1 MYQSL
6 YRKYRPKRFA
16 DVVGQDIVVR
26 TLRNSIKNDKV
37 SHAYMF
43 VGPRGV
49 GKTSIA
55 KIFARAINCE
65 KKDEGDVCG
74 NCSSCNVS
82 GEKEC
87 LDIIEIDAASNNGV
101 DEIRE
106 LRDKVN
112 LVPSELKYKIYIIDE
127 VHMLTIQAF
136 NALLK
141 TLEEPPSHIIFILA
155 TTDPQ
160 KVPETIVSRC
170 QCFNF
175 NRISINNIVNRL
187 LYICKKE
194 NISCDDDVLNQ
205 IALYSDGGMRDS
217 LGMLDKLV
225 VYGDGKIT
233 INDFFDLNGLVSDD
247 EIKSFITNVIKNDV
261 DSVISSIDT
270 WNNNGIN
277 IINVTNQII
286 SHLKALIVDYYSDKK
301 ISFENIDVLI
311 SLISKI
317 NEKMFDIKKSGNPK
331 IYFEIVIIEFMSNNC
346 SQNISREINL
356 EKKVLV
362 DEPNN
367 MAVKNTSD
375 NIDSVV
381 SKDILSINNNTN
393 VLQKENEYDI
403 DNSNIQEIIDI
414 RINNTFAQADKAE
427 LISDKTNF
435 ERLNEY
441 TFDQNIGYLVCA
453 LLDGVIRVS
462 SKNSVVISYEYDS
475 VVNENIGRLTEFE
488 KTLKDI
494 ANIDKKIAI
503 ITNKKWDEV
512 KLEYIKNLKSGHKYE
527 YIEEPIFVSNI
538 VKKEK
543 NKKNVNNDNAFADFG
558 DIVEVE

>member
-160 KVPETIVSRC
+160 KIPETIVSRC

-217 LGMLDKLV
+217 LGMLDKLL

-286 SHLKALIVDYYSDKK
+286 SHLKSLIVDYYSDKK

-381 SKDILSINNNTN
+381 SKDILSTNNNTN

-512 KLEYIKNLKSGHKYE
+512 KLEYIKNLKSGRKYE

>member
-74 NCSSCNVS
+74 NCPSCNVS

-187 LYICKKE
+187 LYICKEE

-205 IALYSDGGMRDS
+205 IALYSDGGMRAS

-247 EIKSFITNVIKNDV
+247 EIKTFITNIIINDV
-261 DSVISSIDT
+261 DNVISSIDT

-286 SHLKALIVDYYSDKK
+286 SYLKSLIVDYYSDKK
-301 ISFENIDVLI
+301 IPFENIDILV

-346 SQNISREINL
+346 RQNISREINL

-362 DEPNN
+362 NEPNN
-367 MAVKNTSD
+367 KVVKNTSD
-375 NIDSVV
+375 NIDSGI
-381 SKDILSINNNTN
+381 SKDILSTNNNTN
-393 VLQKENEYDI
+393 VLQKESEYDI

-462 SKNSVVISYEYDS
+462 SKNSMVISYEYDS

-494 ANIDKKIAI
+494 ANIDK
-503 ITNKKWDEV
+503 
-512 KLEYIKNLKSGHKYE
+512 
-527 YIEEPIFVSNI
+527 
-538 VKKEK
+538 
-543 NKKNVNNDNAFADFG
+543 
-558 DIVEVE
+558 

>member
-16 DVVGQDIVVR
+16 DVVGQDIVVK

-74 NCSSCNVS
+74 NCPSCNVS

-187 LYICKKE
+187 LYICKEE

-225 VYGDGKIT
+225 VYGNGKIT

-286 SHLKALIVDYYSDKK
+286 SHLKSLIVDYYSDKK
-301 ISFENIDVLI
+301 I
-311 SLISKI
+311 
-317 NEKMFDIKKSGNPK
+317 P
-331 IYFEIVIIEFMSNNC
+331 
-346 SQNISREINL
+346 
-356 EKKVLV
+356 
-362 DEPNN
+362 
-367 MAVKNTSD
+367 
-375 NIDSVV
+375 
-381 SKDILSINNNTN
+381 
-393 VLQKENEYDI
+393 
-403 DNSNIQEIIDI
+403 
-414 RINNTFAQADKAE
+414 
-427 LISDKTNF
+427 
-435 ERLNEY
+435 
-441 TFDQNIGYLVCA
+441 
-453 LLDGVIRVS
+453 
-462 SKNSVVISYEYDS
+462 
-475 VVNENIGRLTEFE
+475 
-488 KTLKDI
+488 
-494 ANIDKKIAI
+494 
-503 ITNKKWDEV
+503 
-512 KLEYIKNLKSGHKYE
+512 
-527 YIEEPIFVSNI
+527 
-538 VKKEK
+538 
-543 NKKNVNNDNAFADFG
+543 
-558 DIVEVE
+558 